1 VKVPRSAVGPP
12 RNPAW
17 CPSVSRA
24 VKSKKFVYWPA
35 VLLSAGFLVAGCG
48 GGNSAAPTTTAPAVS
63 STVAPSTTSPP
74 ATAASSTSMG
84 TTTTVPAST
93 ASSTSVPT
101 TKPVTENT
109 VAGSQP
115 AGGPVPTGFD
125 PLSFTAISGDQ
136 YWLLGVAPC
145 SNPVCTSIVRTTD
158 GGGHFVGLPAP
169 VAPITAAGGSGTGIS
184 TLRFADALDGYAFA
198 TGPGGEFWDTHDG
211 GEHWAQQ
218 GFLSG
223 RELMAFGTGGGYA
236 FALVGSCQ
244 QGSCSGVVLERS
256 PVGSDQWAALA
267 VPGVSGGVDQLA
279 TMTVH
284 GTNLWFSLTGPLTRA
299 QQILVAGTGSGG
311 SFTTYASPCFSGLG
325 GTIEASSSEVLWAVC
340 PTGMEAQ
347 AFRSTDGGAHWSTLN
362 VGSLENSA
370 LLAPASD
377 TAAVIEPSAQGQFL
391 RTADGG
397 ATWQS
402 VYPSGS
408 GEFWWSWAGFT
419 DSDTGSA
426 LRTESNPPAG
436 WPFPNGPSPEQL
448 WRSSDGGVTW
458 SGPVAIG

>member
-1 VKVPRSAVGPP
+1 
-12 RNPAW
+12 
-17 CPSVSRA
+17 

-35 VLLSAGFLVAGCG
+35 ALLSAGLLAAGCG
-48 GGNSAAPTTTAPAVS
+48 TTNGGNSAAPTTTAPPVSTTVGPTTTSAPPTTSATTAAPTTTAPTTTASTTPS
-63 STVAPSTTSPP
+63 STTP
-74 ATAASSTSMG
+74 SSTS
-84 TTTTVPAST
+84 A
-93 ASSTSVPT
+93 PT
-101 TKPVTENT
+101 TKPVPPNGES
-109 VAGSQP
+109 GSQS
-115 AGGPVPTGFD
+115 AGGPVPSGFD
-125 PLSFTAISGDQ
+125 PLSFTAISADQ

-158 GGGHFVGLPAP
+158 GGAHFVGLPAP
-169 VAPITAAGGSGTGIS
+169 VAPITAGGSSTAGIN
-184 TLRFADALDGYAFA
+184 TLRFADVLDGYAFA
-198 TGPGGEFWDTHDG
+198 TGAGGEFWDTHDG
-211 GEHWAQQ
+211 GEQWAQQ
-218 GFLSG
+218 NFLSG

-244 QGSCSGVVLERS
+244 QGTCSDIVLERS
-256 PVGSDQWAALA
+256 PVGSDQWAALS
-267 VPGVSGGVDQLA
+267 VPGVSGGIDQLA
-279 TMTVH
+279 TMAVH
-284 GTNLWFSLTGPLTRA
+284 GTDLWFSATTSLTQA
-299 QQILVAGTGSGG
+299 HQVLVAGTGSGS
-311 SFTTYASPCFSGLG
+311 SFSTFTSPCFSGLG
-325 GTIEASSSEVLWAVC
+325 GTIEATSSDVLWAVC

-347 AFRSTDGGAHWSTLN
+347 AFRSTDGGAEWGTLN

-391 RTADGG
+391 RTSDGG
-397 ATWQS
+397 STWQS

-408 GEFWWSWAGFT
+408 GNFWWSWAGFT
-419 DSDTGSA
+419 DSSTGSA